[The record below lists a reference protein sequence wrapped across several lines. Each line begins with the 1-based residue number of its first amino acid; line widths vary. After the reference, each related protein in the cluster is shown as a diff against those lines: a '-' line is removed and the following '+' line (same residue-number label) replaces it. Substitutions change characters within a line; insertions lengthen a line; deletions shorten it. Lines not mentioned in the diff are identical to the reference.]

1 MPSLFTTRN
10 LHSTAHGIPVVI
22 QVGIIIGVIISKLV
36 IVPGPA

>member
-10 LHSTAHGIPVVI
+10 LHPTVLGTP
-22 QVGIIIGVIISKLV
+22 VGIIIGVIISKLV